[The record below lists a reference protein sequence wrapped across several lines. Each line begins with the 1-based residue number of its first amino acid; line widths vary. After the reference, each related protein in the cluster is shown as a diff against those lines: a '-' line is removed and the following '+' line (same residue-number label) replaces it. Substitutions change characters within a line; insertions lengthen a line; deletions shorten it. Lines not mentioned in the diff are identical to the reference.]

1 MSCKWDVHAV
11 VDGADSLTRWWHTCA
26 TTRLGSLNSI
36 TTKITTLTHTQLF
49 VSMFQIHQFM
59 AGRIKL
65 LKDGVAVN
73 ASDEPAIEYTY
84 DTPGTFDKEC
94 GTFGLDAFQLP
105 NPVCP
110 DRFVCGAE
118 DQDAELQSFADC
130 IDAMDCHMLSGMTTG
145 VVASEETALFIHQM
159 IPHHQNAVNMAK
171 TLLKSG
177 KVVCA
182 DLTDEDDQDC
192 ILERI
197 LREIINGQNFQIQ
210 LMNGYLDAK
219 GYPETDN
226 CVVNFDTKLE
236 TNGTPSGGETNGT
249 PSGGQRIGS
258 ASLATAVAIAVA
270 SLVLVV
276 S

>member
-1 MSCKWDVHAV
+1 
-11 VDGADSLTRWWHTCA
+11 
-26 TTRLGSLNSI
+26 
-36 TTKITTLTHTQLF
+36 
-49 VSMFQIHQFM
+49 
-59 AGRIKL
+59 
-65 LKDGVAVN
+65 
-73 ASDEPAIEYTY
+73 
-84 DTPGTFDKEC
+84 
-94 GTFGLDAFQLP
+94 
-105 NPVCP
+105 
-110 DRFVCGAE
+110 
-118 DQDAELQSFADC
+118 
-130 IDAMDCHMLSGMTTG
+130 MLSRMTTG
-145 VVASEETALFIHQM
+145 VKASDETALFIHQM